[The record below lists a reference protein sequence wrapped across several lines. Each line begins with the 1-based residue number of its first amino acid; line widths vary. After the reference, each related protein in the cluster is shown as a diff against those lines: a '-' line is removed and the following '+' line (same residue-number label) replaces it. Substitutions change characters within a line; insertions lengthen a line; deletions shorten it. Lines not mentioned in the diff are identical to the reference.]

1 MRLEGEFTYEVDGEK
16 VKSVDEFYKLTNN
29 KNYNLVID
37 GLNIIT
43 TSKSEPFFLD
53 EVVFHSFS
61 PKTSKKQNEKL
72 DLIRDTILQN
82 KSLQLD
88 LNDFLNITGADS
100 EEELKD
106 ILNKLENNKSIAKKE
121 LEKAT
126 YELNFDKAYDFKL
139 PVSGVISHTGGSVFE
154 KIQDSTLDVYNAITG
169 HSTRHKANPS
179 TFYDLCAGICENKN
193 LIKSSKESEGIQSKD
208 FPEGFGW
215 YNMKRGKVIDYS
227 KSGAKETENKVD
239 YSEIDWDFIEQ
250 LAKRMSKNKDKYI
263 VNNWKAPTDLDKLKQ
278 ALLRH
283 VLEVLKGN
291 YADGEDELG
300 HLEAIA
306 LNAQFL
312 NYQIKNIK

>member
-29 KNYNLVID
+29 KNYNLAID
-37 GLNIIT
+37 GLNIVA

-53 EVVFHSFS
+53 EIIVHSFS

-126 YELNFDKAYDFKL
+126 YELNFDKAYDSKL
-139 PVSGVISHTGGSVFE
+139 PVSGVINHTGGSVFE
-154 KIQDSTLDVYNAITG
+154 KVQDSTLDVYNAITG

-179 TFYDLCAGICENKN
+179 TFYDLCAGVCENN
-193 LIKSSKESEGIQSKD
+193 DLIKSAKE
-208 FPEGFGW
+208 
-215 YNMKRGKVIDYS
+215 RGK
-227 KSGAKETENKVD
+227 KEIENKVD

-250 LAKRMSKNKDKYI
+250 LAKRMSKNKDKYV
-263 VNNWKAPTDLDKLKQ
+263 VNNWKAPTDIEKLKQ

-291 YADGEDELG
+291 YADGKDELG